1 MSNIDIKPRR
11 CLKCL
16 KDFLS
21 EGPGNRICKRCFQ
34 KHRRLYQTASESE
47 LQAQRGRKCHN
58 GDPMELEGD
67 S

>member
-11 CLKCL
+11 CLKCQ

-21 EGPGNRICKRCFQ
+21 EGPGNRICGGCRQ
-34 KHRRLYQTASESE
+34 RHRRLYEGVSESE
-47 LQAQRGRKCHN
+47 LQAQRGRKYHN
-58 GDPMELEGD
+58 GEPMELEGD